1 MLTLR
6 LFLNTIVSVASLGFC
21 VLAFAETQVFP
32 AVKDNTLFEDNHDF
46 SSGGSSFVFTAQIA
60 SGSPRRALWQF
71 DLSSIP
77 PGSQVSSVSLRFV
90 INRTA
95 IASATT
101 DQLRL
106 HKLSASWGEGASD
119 AGTGGAGTQATANDA
134 TWAYRFYGV
143 PKTEQGRIPWL
154 NLGGD
159 FNPNASVTLNAGAAG
174 TYTFASTLE
183 LRNDVTA
190 WISNPATNFGW
201 ILIGPEGPD
210 DSQKAKRIVSR
221 ESPSIAERPTLTVE
235 FTPPATAT
243 PVPLLTPMGTLVFG
257 SLLSFLGLYI
267 LRR

>member
-1 MLTLR
+1 MLTRR
-6 LFLNTIVSVASLGFC
+6 LSIKTIASVASLGFC
-21 VLAFAETQVFP
+21 VSAYAETQVFQ
-32 AVKDNTLFEDNHDF
+32 AVKDNTLFEDNHNYA
-46 SSGGSSFVFTAQIA
+46 SGVSSFVFTAQIA

-90 INRTA
+90 INRA
-95 IASATT
+95 AFASDTT

-106 HKLSASWGEGASD
+106 HKLSASWGEGTSD
-119 AGTGGAGTQATANDA
+119 GGTGGGGAQATANDA

-143 PKTEQGRIPWL
+143 PNTEQGRIPWL

-174 TYTFASTLE
+174 TYTFASTPE

-243 PVPLLTPMGTLVFG
+243 PVPLLTPMATLVFG
-257 SLLSFLGLYI
+257 SLLSFLSLYI